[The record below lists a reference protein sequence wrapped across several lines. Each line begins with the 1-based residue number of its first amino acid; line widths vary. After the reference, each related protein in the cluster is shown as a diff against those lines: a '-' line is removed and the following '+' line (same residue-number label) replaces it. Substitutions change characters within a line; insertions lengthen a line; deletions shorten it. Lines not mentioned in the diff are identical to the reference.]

1 MTTNKTPV
9 IYEKRGHTAYITLSR
24 PRALNA
30 INRELRFALRDILI
44 DFRGDDKL
52 LVAIVTGEGGRAFSA
67 GADLKE
73 QDQALTA
80 GEARAMPMWP
90 FRDVNLFKP
99 VIAAIDGYCLGGG
112 LELALQCDIRIATQ
126 GSAFGLP
133 EPRNAGS
140 TAGFGLYYLSRAI
153 PVGEAL
159 YMQLTGTH
167 IDAER
172 AYRIGLIQSVVP
184 DRDALFQEADRIAEE
199 VGRCSP
205 LAVQTIKRV
214 ITQTRDL
221 PLDTSVKIAEPL
233 RAIVDQS
240 EDRKEAV
247 RAFVEKRP
255 PNWMMR

>member
-1 MTTNKTPV
+1 MTTNETPV
-9 IYEKRGHTAYITLSR
+9 KYERRGQTAYITLSR

-30 INRELRFALRDILI
+30 INRELRMTLRDILI
-44 DFRGDDKL
+44 DFRDDDNL

-73 QDQALTA
+73 QDQTLSK
-80 GEARAMPMWP
+80 GEIRAAPLWP

-126 GSAFGLP
+126 ASAFGLP

-159 YMQLTGTH
+159 YMQLTGAH

-184 DRDALFQEADRIAEE
+184 DREALFEEADRIAGE
-199 VGRCSP
+199 VQRCSP

-221 PLDTSVKIAEPL
+221 PLDTSVKLAEPL
-233 RAIVDQS
+233 RAIVDQT

-255 PNWMMR
+255 PNWKMR

>member
-1 MTTNKTPV
+1 MSTNESPV
-9 IYEKRGHTAYITLSR
+9 RYEKRGHTAYITLNR
-24 PRALNA
+24 PQVLNA
-30 INRELRFALRDILI
+30 INRELGTALRDALI
-44 DFRGDDKL
+44 DFRDDDGL
-52 LVAIVTGEGGRAFSA
+52 LVGIVTGEGGRAFSA

-73 QDQALTA
+73 QDQVLSR
-80 GEARAMPMWP
+80 GETRAAAFWP

-167 IDAER
+167 IDAAR

-184 DRDALFQEADRIAEE
+184 DREALFQEAERIAGE
-199 VGRCSP
+199 VQRCSP

-214 ITQTRDL
+214 VTQSRDL
-221 PLDTSVKIAEPL
+221 PLETSLKLAEPL
-233 RAIVDQS
+233 RAVVDQS

-247 RAFVEKRP
+247 RAFVEKRQP
-255 PNWMMR
+255 QWKLR

>member
-1 MTTNKTPV
+1 MTTNETPV
-9 IYEKRGHTAYITLSR
+9 IYEKRDHTAYITLNR

-30 INRELRFALRDILI
+30 ISSGLRMALRDILI
-44 DFRGDDKL
+44 DFRDDDDL

-73 QDQALTA
+73 QDQTLSR
-80 GEARAMPMWP
+80 GEIRPVPMWP

-112 LELALQCDIRIATQ
+112 LELSLQCDIRIATKA
-126 GSAFGLP
+126 SAFGLP

-140 TAGFGLYYLSRAI
+140 TAGYGLYYLSRAI
-153 PVGEAL
+153 PIGEAL

-172 AYRIGLIQSVVP
+172 AHRIGLIQSVVP
-184 DRDALFQEADRIAEE
+184 DREALFVEAERIADE
-199 VGRCSP
+199 VKRCSP

-221 PLDTSVKIAEPL
+221 PLDTSVKLAEPL
-233 RAIVDQS
+233 RAIVDRT

-255 PNWMMR
+255 PVWKMR